1 MAGVI
6 KKTKNMWLSSTR
18 LRETMLVSSLVM
30 LVIPDGQIASCYL
43 ITAVN

>member
-18 LRETMLVSSLVM
+18 LRETMLVM